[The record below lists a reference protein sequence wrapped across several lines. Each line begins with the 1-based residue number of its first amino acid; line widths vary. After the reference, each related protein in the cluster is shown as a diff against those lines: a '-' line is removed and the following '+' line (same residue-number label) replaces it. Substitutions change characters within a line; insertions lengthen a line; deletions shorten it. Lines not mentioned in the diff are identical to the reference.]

1 MYRIRIQPDALDD
14 FRRLRKYDQ
23 QQIAGAIDAQLPYEP
38 GRATQNRKRLQ
49 PNSLAEWELR
59 VGRFRV
65 FYDLDQSAGEV
76 SIVAIGSKQGNRLF
90 IRGREYNI

>member
-1 MYRIRIQPDALDD
+1 MYRIRFQPDALDD

-38 GRATQNRKRLQ
+38 DRATQNRKRLQ

-76 SIVAIGSKQGNRLF
+76 SIVAIGSKLGNRLF
-90 IRGREYNI
+90 IRGREYNL